1 MHPFLSPFS
10 LFTLTVLFHRV
21 SNLVNINAFSVF
33 IVKSVLL
40 ATSFTY
46 LLSFS
51 DLLSLCDVVV
61 SSVHSVPSSSPFHP
75 RFILLSFPFNHFPPF
90 PYYNSCAFS
99 FLFSFISVL
108 LILHSLHILSLLS
121 LIPPY
126 LPLPFHSPFPLT
138 FLSFYTLL
146 SLPSLPFPP
155 LHDPFPRP
163 PLCPF
168 VLPPAPCVLYLGRR
182 AGVGLLLRD
191 LGGK

>member
-21 SNLVNINAFSVF
+21 SNIVNINAFSVF

-146 SLPSLPFPP
+146 SLPS
-155 LHDPFPRP
+155 
-163 PLCPF
+163 
-168 VLPPAPCVLYLGRR
+168 
-182 AGVGLLLRD
+182 
-191 LGGK
+191 